1 MEIEV
6 KVKFDEGE
14 MSEVKD
20 VFDAID
26 EVITVPIE
34 QLELEPIDEA
44 VLRAVRENPGRA
56 ARKVHQNAA
65 EYDDCPID
73 WVAENSPEREAVKNS
88 LHKLLDDG
96 LVELRERSWYP
107 AN

>member
-1 MEIEV
+1 MEIDV
-6 KVKFDEGE
+6 TMRFDEGE
-14 MSEVKD
+14 INEVKD

-26 EVITVPIE
+26 QVVTVPIE
-34 QLELEPIDEA
+34 QLDLEPIDEA

-65 EYDDCPID
+65 EYDDCPVD
-73 WVAENSPEREAVKNS
+73 WVAENSPEREAVKDS
-88 LHKLLDDG
+88 LHNLLDED

-107 AN
+107 AD